1 MSSSRYSY
9 NTISFE
15 KIRNKIYQKKNML
28 ISTVFLCISFYLYC
42 IMEYQLLFYKV
53 YKILLINLIL
63 IHYSLGKLGFL
74 RINVRLLK
82 FKIN

>member
-1 MSSSRYSY
+1 
-9 NTISFE
+9 
-15 KIRNKIYQKKNML
+15 
-28 ISTVFLCISFYLYC
+28 
-42 IMEYQLLFYKV
+42 MEYQLLFYKV